1 MKHLLLSSALMGL
14 SLISTITFP
23 TQSAVAAETQTQVN
37 HLSID
42 ASSATLFPQDEGQLI
57 AQSIVVVT
65 TDELAEALELTD
77 DQKQE
82 LDSVLMTYESELEE
96 SAADFEETAAAL
108 NAVLIPTSSEAEIRA
123 ARQDMVYAAQEVR
136 DLLFNR
142 LMDVREILTEEQRQ
156 KVHDLIEE
164 MAADLAQ

>member
-23 TQSAVAAETQTQVN
+23 TQSVVASETQTHVN
-37 HLSID
+37 RLSID
-42 ASSATLFPQDEGQLI
+42 ASPATLFSQDEGQLI

-65 TDELAEALELTD
+65 TDELAEALDLTD
-77 DQKQE
+77 EQKQE

-142 LMDVREILTEEQRQ
+142 LMDIREILTEEQRQ